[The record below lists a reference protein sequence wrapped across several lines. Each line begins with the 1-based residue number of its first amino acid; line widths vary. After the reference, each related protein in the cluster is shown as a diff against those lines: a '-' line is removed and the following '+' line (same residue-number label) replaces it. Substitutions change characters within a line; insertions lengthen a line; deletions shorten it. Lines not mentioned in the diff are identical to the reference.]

1 MAQAQ
6 DPLGAQLG
14 DPRRAGGEGEGEGK
28 VSLRKSCPSRD
39 LKDHRS
45 KDGASSSR
53 DGGTG
58 EPGVSCEYGMQEVG
72 MAGTPWRGRE
82 FTLWRELETVEN
94 HRRVL
99 FRG

>member
-1 MAQAQ
+1 M
-6 DPLGAQLG
+6 
-14 DPRRAGGEGEGEGK
+14 
-28 VSLRKSCPSRD
+28 
-39 LKDHRS
+39 
-45 KDGASSSR
+45 
-53 DGGTG
+53 
-58 EPGVSCEYGMQEVG
+58 SCEYGMQEVG

>member
-6 DPLGAQLG
+6 DPVGAQLG
-14 DPRRAGGEGEGEGK
+14 DPLSSGGEGK

-45 KDGASSSR
+45 KGGASSSR

-58 EPGVSCEYGMQEVG
+58 E
-72 MAGTPWRGRE
+72 RG
-82 FTLWRELETVEN
+82 
-94 HRRVL
+94 
-99 FRG
+99 